1 MPAPQRVPLSPADQA
16 ALASAVIQLER
27 ASLAV
32 RLADY
37 AGQPLNRALKALPP
51 VANDKIRAA
60 VHAAMLRCL
69 NLAVK
74 SLEKKPVARPSRLR
88 PKLVSGLA
96 GGVSGFVG
104 LAALPIE
111 LPVTTTNMLRA
122 IAEVARAEGED
133 LGDRHTQ
140 IACLEVFA
148 LGRRGSSV
156 GAEAGYYALRTL
168 LAKATGDAVSYLVQR
183 GVAEE
188 SAPVLMRFVSEVATR
203 YGIIV
208 SERAAASA
216 LPLIGAI
223 GGATINWIFMD
234 YFQQI
239 ARGHFAIRRLERA
252 YGAEPIQ
259 ATYQEVVRRLEAKR
273 KKIV

>member
-1 MPAPQRVPLSPADQA
+1 V
-16 ALASAVIQLER
+16 
-27 ASLAV
+27 
-32 RLADY
+32 
-37 AGQPLNRALKALPP
+37 LNSLPP
-51 VANDKIRAA
+51 IANEKLRGA

-69 NLAVK
+69 KVAVK
-74 SLEKKPVARPSRLR
+74 SLEKKPPAKPSSLR

-133 LGDRHTQ
+133 LGNRATQ

-148 LGRRGSSV
+148 LGRRGSTVAS
-156 GAEAGYYALRTL
+156 EAGYYALRAL
-168 LAKATGDAVSYLVQR
+168 LAKATSDAVAYLVQR

-188 SAPVLMRFVSEVATR
+188 SAPVLMRLVTEVATR
-203 YGIIV
+203 YGFVV
-208 SERAAASA
+208 SERAVASA
-216 LPLIGAI
+216 VPLIGAI

-239 ARGHFAIRRLERA
+239 ARGHFTIRRLERE
-252 YGAEPIQ
+252 YGRAPIQ
-259 ATYQEVVRRLEAKR
+259 AYYQEVVRRIEAKGQA
-273 KKIV
+273 V